1 MTEIKFTSTEEIPV
15 SNKLI
20 DQVIGQEKGVEII
33 RKAAKQKR
41 NVLLLGQPGT
51 GKSMLARAM
60 SELMPVEELQ
70 DILVYANPADENKPR
85 IRIVKAGEG
94 QKIYLSQKNKATAVV
109 GGGFNIFFLL
119 IGAISIVLLL
129 TFGRSQFGDV
139 ITAALLIG
147 SFAMLGMIMFAV
159 SLSKMRGLGGV
170 DHDYPKLI
178 VDNKDKKTAPFIDAT
193 GAKAGALLGEVRHD
207 PLQTGGLGTPAHLRV
222 ESGAIHKASHGVLFI
237 DEVASLRPKSQ
248 QELLTAMQEKKYA
261 ITGQSEMSSGALVH
275 TEPVPCDF
283 VLIAAGN
290 YDDLRKMHPALR
302 SRIRGYGYEVYMN
315 EHMEDTKEN
324 RLKLL
329 GFIAQEIK
337 KDGKIPHFDY
347 EAAMQIV
354 EEARKRS
361 GRNNKLTL
369 KLRELGGLIRAA
381 GDIAKERNHKLVT
394 LQDLTDAKKVSRTA
408 ESQMVAQMVE
418 VRKDYRIFEVKG
430 KHVGKVNG
438 LAVVGDSG
446 LVLPI
451 EAEVAPASSKQEGKI
466 IATGKLGDI
475 AKEAVENVSAVI
487 KKHTGKDI
495 SSYDIHVQFLQTYEG
510 VEGDSASISVATA
523 VISAMEE
530 IPIKQNVAMTG
541 SLSIRGEV
549 MPIGG
554 VNQKIEAALEA
565 GVSEVIIPDTNMKD
579 LILDEKI
586 MKKIKIIPVKY
597 LHEVLMHA
605 LVESAAKKKLVSQ
618 IQKEFEN

>member
-1 MTEIKFTSTEEIPV
+1 MTEKFNSTEEIPV
-15 SNKLI
+15 SNKLVE
-20 DQVIGQEKGVEII
+20 QVIGQEKAVEII
-33 RKAAKQKR
+33 KKAAKQKR
-41 NVLLLGQPGT
+41 HVLLLGQPGT
-51 GKSMLARAM
+51 GKSMLAQAM

-70 DILVYANPADENKPR
+70 DVLVYANQADENHPR
-85 IRIVKAGEG
+85 VRIVKAGEG
-94 QKIYLSQKNKATAVV
+94 VKIYNSQKNKQIAGI
-109 GGGFNIFFLL
+109 GGNFNIFFLL
-119 IGAISIVLLL
+119 IGAISIILLL
-129 TFGRSQFGDV
+129 TFGRTEFGDV

-147 SFAMLGMIMFAV
+147 SFAMLGMVMFAL

-178 VDNKDKKTAPFIDAT
+178 IDNKDKKMAPFIDAT
-193 GAKAGALLGEVRHD
+193 GARAGALLGDVKHD
-207 PLQTGGLGTPAHLRV
+207 PLQSGGLGTPPHLRV
-222 ESGAIHKASHGVLFI
+222 EPGAIHKASRGVLFI
-237 DEVASLRPKSQ
+237 DEVASLKPKSQ

-261 ITGQSEMSSGALVH
+261 ITGQSEMSSGAMVH
-275 TEPVPCDF
+275 TESVPCDF

-290 YDDLRKMHPALR
+290 YDDLKRMHPALR
-302 SRIRGYGYEVYMN
+302 SRIRGYGYELFMKDS
-315 EHMEDTKEN
+315 MEDNKEN
-324 RLKLL
+324 RMKIIT
-329 GFIAQEIK
+329 FIAQEIK

-347 EAAMQIV
+347 EAAMEIL

-369 KLRELGGLIRAA
+369 KFRELGGLIRAA
-381 GDIAKERNHKLVT
+381 GDIAKDKGHKLVT
-394 LQDLTDAKKVSRTA
+394 KQDLMEGKKVARTV
-408 ESQMVAQMVE
+408 ESQLVAEMVE
-418 VRKDYRIFEVKG
+418 VRKDYKIFETKG

-446 LVLPI
+446 LLLPI

-466 IATGKLGDI
+466 IATGKLGEI
-475 AKEAVENVSAVI
+475 AREAVENVSAVI

-495 SSYDIHVQFLQTYEG
+495 SSFDIHVQFLQTYEG

-554 VNQKIEAALEA
+554 VNQKIEAAFEA
-565 GVSEVIIPDTNMKD
+565 GVVEVIIPESNVKD

-586 MKKIKIIPVKY
+586 KKKIKITPVQY
-597 LHEVLMHA
+597 LHEVLNHA
-605 LVESAAKKKLVSQ
+605 LVESAKKQKLVSQ
-618 IQKEFEN
+618 IEKEFED